1 MNDMRLRLQLWLLL
15 AAVLA
20 PMVAVAV
27 YAAQRL
33 IDDERAATE
42 REAIGRA
49 RAAMSAVDA
58 HLRGSIA
65 SLETLAASKHLESGD
80 LEAFHAETQRVLR
93 TQPGWANIG
102 VASAERVQLS
112 NAVYAF
118 GKPEPLAA
126 VDEPSYLQALH
137 GGKPVIGDVAAGI
150 AVRSPTV
157 RVRMPVALRGEVRYV
172 ISAPL
177 SLKPLTEL
185 LQAQRLPQE
194 GAIGLVDRARRIIVR
209 VPATAA
215 NLPASDSLQ
224 QALDR
229 APEGWFRSRTREG
242 RETYT
247 AYVTSD
253 LSGWALGIAIPAAT
267 VEAGERRTFALLA
280 LGAMLAAAIGGLL
293 AWLIARREPR

>member
-1 MNDMRLRLQLWLLL
+1 MNDMSLRSQLWLLV
-15 AAVLA
+15 AATLA
-20 PMVAVAV
+20 PMAGFAV
-27 YAAQRL
+27 YAAQQL
-33 IDDERAATE
+33 IAEERAAME
-42 REAIGRA
+42 RDTIGRA

-58 HLRGSIA
+58 HLRGSIV
-65 SLETLAASKHLESGD
+65 SLETLAASRHLEAGD
-80 LEAFHAETQRVLR
+80 LAAFHAESQRVLR

-102 VASAERVQLS
+102 LASADRVQLS

-118 GKPEPLAA
+118 GKPEPLTA
-126 VDEPSYLQALH
+126 VDEPSYLQALS
-137 GGKPVIGDVAAGI
+137 GGKPVVGDVAAGI

-157 RVRMPVALRGEVRYV
+157 RVRMPVVFSGEVRYV

-177 SLKPLTEL
+177 NLKPLSEL
-185 LQAQRLPQE
+185 LQAQRLPE
-194 GAIGLVDRARRIIVR
+194 AGAIGLVDRGRRIIVR

-229 APEGWFRSRTREG
+229 SPEGWFRSRTREG
-242 RETYT
+242 RDTYT

-253 LSGWALGIAIPAAT
+253 LSGWTLGLAVPAAT
-267 VEAGERRTFALLA
+267 VEAGERRAFARLA
-280 LGAMLAAAIGGLL
+280 LGAMLAATLGGLL